1 MHTLLAINWEPQL
14 RGILIII
21 ISTVVLCGSVYLI
34 IGTNVGARLGF
45 LISLA
50 SLAGWMMLMGA
61 MWWAFGIG
69 LVGTDSSWK
78 PMTGAAILQD
88 TASFREVGLIE
99 AAIDDSGDFPAQ
111 ATAISDAL
119 RADGWKALGESD
131 TAFGQAASAGGFVI
145 EADGTFAAGQYKPV
159 NVFDKGGER
168 YPKIGESIDF
178 LAFKH
183 KPRYV
188 IVEIAPL
195 VPQRDEPGRAPAVAE
210 VDDSQSHRFV
220 YLYRDLGHKR
230 RPAAIIFFAS
240 GLIFAA
246 CCYLLHTRDRRVM
259 ANRSAAL
266 AVSGR

>member
-195 VPQRDEPGRAPAVAE
+195 VPQRERAGPCTRRSRGRRLAVAPLR
-210 VDDSQSHRFV
+210 VPLSRPWPQASSGGHHLLR
-220 YLYRDLGHKR
+220 LRPDLR
-230 RPAAIIFFAS
+230 R
-240 GLIFAA
+240 
-246 CCYLLHTRDRRVM
+246 LLL
-259 ANRSAAL
+259 SAAH
-266 AVSGR
+266 A